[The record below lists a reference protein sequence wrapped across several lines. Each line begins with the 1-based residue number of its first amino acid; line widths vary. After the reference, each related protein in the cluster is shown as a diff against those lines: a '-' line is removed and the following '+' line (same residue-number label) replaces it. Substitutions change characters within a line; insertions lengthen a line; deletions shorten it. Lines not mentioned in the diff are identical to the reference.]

1 MDNTKTQ
8 IWRQG
13 VGGPPELPL
22 PALRRSSVPP
32 PPPPRRSAAGSSAD
46 GRLSAPAAQPATS
59 GVSGRYLAPG
69 AQPTAAVHASGGR
82 AEQPAA
88 SGGVSG
94 RLGTDRRTPVPGV
107 VVGRQALVGMR
118 TLSLGSASGRLPDAP
133 AASLPRPS
141 VAMPATQLLPI
152 ERLISPALREIIDPP
167 QPSSPRPAPSKR
179 IRGHLLLAALTI
191 TAVAIWK
198 LPPLLA
204 RSTPQVR
211 SLARASAPRSAA
223 TASSTPVAAADSP
236 APGMPLTAA
245 STSAGSAPGSRAVA
259 ATPPAAA
266 TAASAANPASQPA
279 SGLPNDRL
287 ERAAVDALIAG
298 DYRRAQQL
306 YAELSRVAPAARQF
320 SEAARILAASEPR

>member
-1 MDNTKTQ
+1 
-8 IWRQG
+8 
-13 VGGPPELPL
+13 
-22 PALRRSSVPP
+22 
-32 PPPPRRSAAGSSAD
+32 
-46 GRLSAPAAQPATS
+46 
-59 GVSGRYLAPG
+59 
-69 AQPTAAVHASGGR
+69 
-82 AEQPAA
+82 
-88 SGGVSG
+88 
-94 RLGTDRRTPVPGV
+94 
-107 VVGRQALVGMR
+107 MR
-118 TLSLGSASGRLPDAP
+118 TLSLGSESGRMPDGP
-133 AASLPRPS
+133 AASLPALVPRPA

-152 ERLISPALREIIDPP
+152 ERLISPALRDIINPP

-204 RSTPQVR
+204 CSTPQVR
-211 SLARASAPRSAA
+211 SLARASAPLSAA
-223 TASSTPVAAADSP
+223 TASATPVAAADSP
-236 APGMPLTAA
+236 APGMPLSAA
-245 STSAGSAPGSRAVA
+245 STSSGAAPGSTGPGSAS
-259 ATPPAAA
+259 TPPAAA
-266 TAASAANPASQPA
+266 TSASAANPASQPA